1 MDQSEEYHEAKRKV
15 AKLKGFYQ
23 HLGFFV
29 VINAILI
36 AINLIMSPDSLWF
49 YWVTIF
55 WGIAVVWQ
63 AYDVFGNERMLGK
76 DWEEKKIQ
84 DYMEKKK

>member
-15 AKLKGFYQ
+15 TKLKAFYQ
-23 HLGFFV
+23 HLAFYIFINV
-29 VINAILI
+29 VLI
-36 AINLIMSPDSLWF
+36 AINLIISPGTLWF

-55 WGIAVVWQ
+55 WGIAVIWQ
-63 AYDVFGNERMLGK
+63 AYDVFGNEKVLGK

-84 DYMEKKK
+84 KYLEKKK